1 MKIENALLNQQE
13 VDFRETI
20 KEIVHDY
27 PLVYEQKRIVEES
40 HAAGYQRRSKS
51 QLIGVEFNPAI
62 EGSELQTKLELSNSS
77 PKPTISKRRQRLASI
92 NKHLESR
99 PKRETGPSS

>member
-40 HAAGYQRRSKS
+40 HAG
-51 QLIGVEFNPAI
+51 G
-62 EGSELQTKLELSNSS
+62 
-77 PKPTISKRRQRLASI
+77 
-92 NKHLESR
+92 
-99 PKRETGPSS
+99 